1 MLNYPQIDPVALA
14 LGPLKIHW
22 YGLSYL
28 VGIGLCWWLAQRRQ
42 KQSVWTKDDID
53 DMLFY
58 LSLGIILGG
67 RFGYILFYNFQSWL
81 ENPLI
86 LFQVWNGGM
95 SFHGGLI
102 GVLIA
107 SFILAKKRGKTFFQ
121 LTDFIAPFVPIG
133 LFCGRIG
140 NFINGELWGKTS
152 DVAWAMR
159 LPCDDGRFYQ
169 RFCEYGQQ
177 WSAPHHP
184 SMLYEALLEGIVLFI
199 LLFWFSV
206 KPRPRMAISGL
217 FLIGYGCFRF
227 LVEFVRLPDAH
238 IGYLYASWLTE
249 GQLLSAP
256 MIIAGLIMVFL
267 AYFYKN
273 NKTEVK

>member
-1 MLNYPQIDPVALA
+1 MINYPQIDPVAVSI
-14 LGPLKIHW
+14 GPLQVHW
-22 YGLSYL
+22 YGISYL
-28 VGIGLCWWLAQRRQ
+28 IALTLCWALARTRQ
-42 KQSVWTKDDID
+42 KASVWSNEQID

-58 LSLGIILGG
+58 LALGVVLGG
-67 RFGYILFYNFQSWL
+67 RIGYIIFYNFAQWI

-86 LFQVWNGGM
+86 LFQVWKGGM

-107 SFILAKKRGKTFFQ
+107 TFLFAKKQNKTFFQ

-140 NFINGELWGKTS
+140 NFINGELWGKVS
-152 DVAWAMR
+152 DASWAMR
-159 LPCDDGRFYQ
+159 LPCDDSRFYA
-169 RFCEYGQQ
+169 FCSYGQQ

-184 SMLYEALLEGIVLFI
+184 SMLYEAFFEGIILFI
-199 LLFWFSV
+199 LLFWFSA

-217 FLIGYGCFRF
+217 FLMGYGCFRF

-238 IGYLYASWLTE
+238 IGYLYAQWLTE
-249 GQLLSAP
+249 GQVLSLP
-256 MIIAGLIMVFL
+256 MMLAGLILFVL
-267 AYFYKN
+267 AYKKN
-273 NKTEVK
+273 KV